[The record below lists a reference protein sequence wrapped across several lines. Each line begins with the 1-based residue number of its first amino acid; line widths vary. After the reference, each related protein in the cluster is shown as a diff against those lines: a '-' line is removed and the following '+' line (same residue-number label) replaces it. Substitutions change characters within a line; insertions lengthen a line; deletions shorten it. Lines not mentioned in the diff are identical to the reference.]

1 MNKFP
6 KVNVSILV
14 IRDGAVLLGLLS
26 DKWLY
31 KGKQVYGSP
40 GRDIMFRETIGD
52 AVRRNIKDEIDCD
65 VTAYEVI
72 CVNANYE
79 WENHY
84 IGIGVTVR
92 IDGTPKLLKPDDWET
107 WEWFD
112 INSLPSNL
120 LPELQYLLRCY
131 KEKKVNVSE

>member
-1 MNKFP
+1 MNELP

-14 IRDGAVLLGLLS
+14 TKDNHVLLGLLS
-26 DKWLY
+26 NKWLY
-31 KGKQVYGSP
+31 NGQQVYGSP
-40 GRDIMFRETIGD
+40 GRDILFRETMGD
-52 AVRRNIKDEIDCD
+52 AIKRNIKEEIDCD
-65 VTAYEVI
+65 VIAHEVI

-79 WENHY
+79 WGNHY
-84 IGIGVTVR
+84 IGVGATVR
-92 IDGTPKLLKPDDWET
+92 IEGTPKLLKPDDWEK